1 MNEISKKI
9 LLSVLTTLTLG
20 IIYFVYDNWIYPTP
34 DISGKWEF
42 ETTVE
47 DTSYSRYQGL
57 KLTYEVFLT
66 QNNEQ
71 ISGKGE
77 KFRENLGGTIKDYVG
92 TQRIP
97 ITLTGKVEKKFLGKH
112 IVHIQYEMKGQIRNS
127 TAQQKLE
134 LEGDKMQGRFSSTIA
149 RESGAV
155 VWHRQSY

>member
-1 MNEISKKI
+1 MNELPKKI

-20 IIYFVYDNWIYPTP
+20 IVYFAYDNWIYPTP

-47 DTSYSRYQGL
+47 DTSYQKFQGM

-71 ISGKGE
+71 LSGNGE
-77 KFRENLGGTIKDYVG
+77 KFRENLNGVLKDYVG
-92 TQRIP
+92 TERTP
-97 ITLTGKVEKKFLGKH
+97 ISVTGRVEKNFLGKH
-112 IVHIQYEMKGQIRNS
+112 MVHIQYEMKGKLRDS

-134 LEGDKMQGRFSSTIA
+134 LDGDIMRGRFSSTIA

-155 VWHRQSY
+155 VWHRQNY